1 MLLNKKNVLVLDG
14 SDGIGAAITAL
25 FCAEGATVIS
35 AALSG
40 TDVESAFEQA
50 HAAIGGIDILVN
62 AVSDWGVCEPEAWT
76 VTEWRELSE
85 RNGAVAVNAGQIAL
99 KGLRR
104 PGAVCFISSTWAM
117 ATSPEMGLT
126 GASKAAIGPLTKA
139 LALAG
144 AANGLRANAVVMG
157 LIDTPALRAVVER
170 RAEVAGH
177 QAGVPL
183 FDETAMRVPMRRAG
197 TAQEVAKVVAFLC
210 SDHARMING
219 ASVLVD
225 GGLLYA

>member
-1 MLLNKKNVLVLDG
+1 MLLRDKKILVLGG
-14 SDGIGAAITAL
+14 SDGISTAIMTL
-25 FCAEGATVIS
+25 FLEEGATVVAAEIS
-35 AALSG
+35 DVDVTSVFDRALASMG
-40 TDVESAFEQA
+40 DV
-50 HAAIGGIDILVN
+50 DILVN
-62 AVSDWGVCEPEAWT
+62 AVSDWSICSPETWT
-76 VTEWRELSE
+76 AAEWRVLSE
-85 RNGAVAVNAGQIAL
+85 RNGAVVVNAAQIAL
-99 KGLRR
+99 GRLRR

-117 ATSPEMGLT
+117 ATSPEMGLA
-126 GASKAAIGPLTKA
+126 GASKAAIGPITKA

-157 LIDTPALRAVVER
+157 LIDTPVLRGVFER
-170 RAEVAGH
+170 RAEVAGRR
-177 QAGVPL
+177 AATPL

-197 TAQEVAKVVAFLC
+197 TPQEVAKAVAFLC